1 MAVVSMPGCCPH
13 SSCFGFD
20 SAGLL
25 DFGAF
30 LLLGS
35 EEGFLELL
43 AFAILMRAMR
53 DWCDGV
59 VRERG

>member
-1 MAVVSMPGCCPH
+1 MARCIHAGLLPH
-13 SSCFGFD
+13 SSCLGFD

-35 EEGFLELL
+35 EGGFLELL
-43 AFAILMRAMR
+43 AFAILY
-53 DWCDGV
+53 
-59 VRERG
+59 VRLVSDEAYEGLV

>member
-1 MAVVSMPGCCPH
+1 MALVSMRIAAH

-35 EEGFLELL
+35 KEGFLELL
-43 AFAILMRAMR
+43 AFAILYVS
-53 DWCDGV
+53 DEGLV
-59 VRERG
+59 